1 MVVNDAKEREPR
13 SKNIVIRGIKP
24 LENDQQDK
32 DAVNKFFEAVSEEKV
47 TVKKV
52 QRLFKAKNDMRNKS
66 EPTSS
71 ILVCFDNRDEQ
82 QKALKAARQHSN
94 PSYEGV
100 FAHEDRTK
108 AQLLEY
114 STCAKQAKIKNDEL
128 EKEELLDKPFRWVV
142 RGNRIRCIDA
152 VKSRADK
159 QSVYVS
165 SNELNQA
172 IAARANKERLQAAV
186 KSGSVN
192 NTRQSTSQNITKVNR
207 Q

>member
-1 MVVNDAKEREPR
+1 MAQLTKEVIELKASNKPSSQAPTVVQNLKTTNMVVNDAKEREPR

-108 AQLLEY
+108 AQLLE
-114 STCAKQAKIKNDEL
+114 
-128 EKEELLDKPFRWVV
+128 
-142 RGNRIRCIDA
+142 
-152 VKSRADK
+152 
-159 QSVYVS
+159 
-165 SNELNQA
+165 
-172 IAARANKERLQAAV
+172 
-186 KSGSVN
+186 
-192 NTRQSTSQNITKVNR
+192 
-207 Q
+207 